1 LSSHRAVDIKAIISL
16 KFSDYGYNGEIQ
28 TGKDMTESYR
38 PKPGDRFF
46 RPPRIKRF
54 RLRRVLGVAALFSA
68 GYGNVGSSI
77 YYALGIVALVALGA
91 TPVVLGIAGILF
103 IFTALTY
110 AEGTAMLPEAGGSAS
125 FARHGFNDMAGF
137 AAGWALMLS
146 YIVTISISAF
156 TIPPYLGFFW
166 EPFKLSPVVGT
177 LTSIGIVGFLMIINI
192 VGIKETSFLN
202 ISAAVLDI
210 TTQVALVVIGFIL
223 LFNPPVL
230 FHRIIDNWPSTGN
243 LVFGIALASIAY
255 TGIETMSQMAEETKQ
270 PEKRV
275 PRALIMMIVAV
286 LVIFAGISLVS
297 LSAMTPQEL
306 ATDWDR
312 DPVAGIA
319 ANLPIVLISDVL
331 KPLIALLAGTILLIA
346 TNAGLIGISRL
357 AFSLG
362 SHKLQPAILSRVHHR
377 FKTPYIAIIV
387 FGVLAIIILTPG
399 FFATDAFE
407 DMGALYAFGSLLAF
421 MFAHAS
427 ILSMRVSQPTLERP
441 FKLGWNLRMW
451 GRELPVSAIIGL
463 LATTT
468 IWVIILIT
476 QPYSRWVGIVW
487 MGIGFIIYYFYRRK
501 ANLGLTRRAK
511 AWATAE
517 RGRPDFL
524 NRK

>member
-1 LSSHRAVDIKAIISL
+1 
-16 KFSDYGYNGEIQ
+16 
-28 TGKDMTESYR
+28 MTESYR
-38 PKPGDRFF
+38 PKPGDKVV
-46 RPPRIKRF
+46 RPRRIRRF

-125 FARHGFNDMAGF
+125 FARHGFNDLAGF

-166 EPFKLSPVVGT
+166 EPFKASPVLGT
-177 LTSIGIVGFLMIINI
+177 LTSMGIVSFLMIINI
-192 VGIKETSFLN
+192 IGIKETSFLN
-202 ISAAVLDI
+202 ISAAILDI
-210 TTQVALVVIGFIL
+210 STQVALVVIGFIL
-223 LFNPPVL
+223 IFNPPVL
-230 FHRIIDNWPSTGN
+230 ISRIIENWPTTGN

-306 ATDWDR
+306 ASDWAR

-319 ANLPIVLISDVL
+319 AKIPIVLISDVL

-362 SHKLQPAILSRVHHR
+362 GHKLQPAILSRVHQR
-377 FKTPYIAIIV
+377 FKTPYVAIIV
-387 FGVLAIIILTPG
+387 FGVISLLILTSG
-399 FFATDAFE
+399 FFAANAFE
-407 DMGALYAFGSLLAF
+407 NMGALYAFGSLLAF

-427 ILSMRVSQPTLERP
+427 ILSLRIRQPELERP
-441 FKLGWNLRMW
+441 FKLGWNIKVW
-451 GRELPVSAIIGL
+451 GRQLPVSSMIGL
-463 LATTT
+463 AATAI

-476 QPYSRWVGIVW
+476 QPYSRWVGLIW
-487 MGIGFIIYYFYRRK
+487 MAAGFIIYYFYRRK
-501 ANLGLTRRAK
+501 ENLPLTRTPQK
-511 AWATAE
+511 PWE
-517 RGRPDFL
+517 RVL
-524 NRK
+524 

>member
-1 LSSHRAVDIKAIISL
+1 MQ
-16 KFSDYGYNGEIQ
+16 N
-28 TGKDMTESYR
+28 SYQ
-38 PKPGDRFF
+38 PKPGDRIF
-46 RPPRIKRF
+46 RPRRIRRY
-54 RLRRVLGVAALFSA
+54 RLRRVLGVPALFSA

-77 YYALGIVALVALGA
+77 YYALGIVALIAMGA
-91 TPVVLGIAGILF
+91 TPIVLGIAGILF

-125 FARHGFNDMAGF
+125 FARHGFNDVAGF

-166 EPFKLSPVVGT
+166 EPFKASPILGT
-177 LTSIGIVGFLMIINI
+177 ATSMGIVVFLMTINVI
-192 VGIKETSFLN
+192 GIKETSLVN
-202 ISAAVLDI
+202 IGAAIIDI
-210 TTQVALVVIGFIL
+210 TTQVALVIIGFIL

-230 FHRIIDNWPSTGN
+230 WHRIIDNWPSTEN

-270 PEKRV
+270 PERRV

-306 ATDWDR
+306 ASDWAR

-319 ANLPIVLISDVL
+319 AKLPIALLSDIL

-362 SHKLQPAILSRVHHR
+362 THRLQPAVLSRVHHQ
-377 FKTPYIAIIV
+377 FKTPYVSILIFGIV
-387 FGVLAIIILTPG
+387 ALLILTPG
-399 FFATDAFE
+399 FFAANTFKN
-407 DMGALYAFGSLLAF
+407 MGALYAFGSLLAF

-427 ILSMRVSQPTLERP
+427 ILSLRAKKPELERP
-441 FKLGWNLRMW
+441 FKLGWSIRIR
-451 GRELPVSAIIGL
+451 GREMPISAIIGL

-468 IWVIILIT
+468 IWIIILIT
-476 QPYSRWVGIVW
+476 QPYSRWVGIIW
-487 MGIGFIIYYFYRRK
+487 MVVGLIIYYFYRRK
-501 ANLGLTRRAK
+501 EHLPLTHVPK
-511 AWATAE
+511 KPGE
-517 RGRPDFL
+517 GVL
-524 NRK
+524 